1 MYVYFQIILQS
12 DRFFT
17 IEGKNYNFSYKVL
30 QNFENVVTNFTT
42 HTELGFPVEYPAKRG
57 GCNAER
63 DYSILGQRKYIQA

>member
-42 HTELGFPVEYPAKRG
+42 HTELGLPVLKLINIRFTKPLRYI
-57 GCNAER
+57 
-63 DYSILGQRKYIQA
+63 SIFHV